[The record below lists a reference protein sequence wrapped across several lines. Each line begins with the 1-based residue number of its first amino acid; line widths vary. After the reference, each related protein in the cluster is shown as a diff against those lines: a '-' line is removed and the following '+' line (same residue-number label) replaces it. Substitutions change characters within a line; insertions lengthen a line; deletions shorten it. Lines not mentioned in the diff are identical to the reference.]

1 MPNTNSNNSAN
12 SNTIN
17 LDHSASTATGES
29 RQDLTDYG
37 APTEPAPQVTG
48 LQRSVTGEQ
57 PVKVSYDI
65 VDMKADD
72 TATESRLAGST
83 PSFANIIAPTK
94 GDVEHSIRTWL
105 SRPYKFTTVNFSTS
119 TTANTEMASISLY
132 SDLLALPYYQE
143 KLHGFFG
150 MRATVH
156 VRMQVNGNRFQAGR
170 LMLAYNPAAYYSST
184 HNYVGSN
191 LTSRSQLPR
200 IDLDIATESEV
211 TLTVPYISDKPFY
224 GFGNTSSYAGHVAV
238 VCYSPLVAP
247 AGSITAE
254 VTLFTHLTDVELFW
268 PSFITPQSGLVRSSR
283 VKGNQNS
290 EQWGDHKPVSSTLR
304 VIGSALDHLKS
315 VPLITSYVAPL
326 SWVSKMGANLAASMG
341 YCKPMSH
348 SRQPVA
354 IQYLANIASGS
365 GFDYSQPM
373 SLLEDNSLQICS
385 GLGGSNL
392 DHMALKYPLSIPTYL
407 ATFTWSNSQDY
418 GTILYSENVLP
429 GTKDVA
435 VGTSYATTPLSFFA
449 RYFSY
454 YRGSINVTF
463 KFVKTE
469 FHTGRLRFW
478 YSPSGVP
485 TEAQSNFL
493 YSSIIDIKYSTQV
506 TFNVPYMNDN
516 AYTAVRDFSNPAYFG
531 LMVVNELKSP
541 ATVST
546 NVAVIVEISAGSDF
560 EFAVPR
566 PQETNFPYY
575 AYGVATGTGTLPTLY
590 HADQVT
596 ITGQAGD
603 PEFVSLQGQYLDEP
617 VGNAPV
623 FPPTLEPSKLAIGE
637 RVASVKQ
644 MITRC
649 SPLASFTSNVFP
661 QTLIINLDAPGS
673 AMLQGPFTV
682 AAGTQSAFTVIR
694 DCYAFYRG
702 GLRVKTVAGGD
713 IVSQFELSNSSVS
726 SPVGVNRIIDYFG
739 LTRTSGASPVGF
751 GALVPKPLGQQ
762 AQEVFVPNYSRNPA
776 RRPITSFRD
785 LSNSTAIADQRVL
798 TITPTL
804 PSSGFVVY
812 MGAADDFQLGLWIS
826 SPLLYTP
833 ALTSLNPV
841 SDTWTRLTI

>member
-1 MPNTNSNNSAN
+1 MPNNNSSNSAG

-17 LDHSASTATGES
+17 LDHSTSASTGET
-29 RQDLTDYG
+29 RPDLTDYE
-37 APTEPAPQVTG
+37 APVQPVAQVTG
-48 LQRSVTGEQ
+48 LQRSVDGDQ
-57 PVKVSYDI
+57 PTKVSYDI

-72 TATESRLAGST
+72 TATESRLAAST

-105 SRPYKFTTVNFSTS
+105 SRPYKFTTVVFSTT

-132 SDLLALPYYQE
+132 SDLMALPYYQE

-170 LMLAYNPAAYYSST
+170 LMLAYNPAAYYSAT
-184 HNYVGSN
+184 HNYVGST

-224 GFGNTSSYAGHVAV
+224 GFGTNSSYAGHVGV

-247 AGSITAE
+247 AGSTTAE
-254 VTLFTHLTDVELFW
+254 ITLFTHLTDVELFW
-268 PSFITPQSGLVRSSR
+268 PSFVTPQSGLVRSSR
-283 VKGNQNS
+283 TKGNQNS
-290 EQWGDHKPVSSTLR
+290 EQWGNHRPVSSSLR

-315 VPLITSYVAPL
+315 IPLITSYVAPL

-341 YCKPMSH
+341 YCKPISH

-354 IQYLANIASGS
+354 MQYMSNIASGS

-373 SLLEDNSLQICS
+373 SLLEDNAVQICS

-392 DHMALKYPLSIPTYL
+392 DHMALKYPLSIPTFL
-407 ATFTWSNSQDY
+407 ATFQWTTAQDY
-418 GTILYSENVLP
+418 GTIIYSENSLP

-478 YSPSGVP
+478 YSPSGLP

-506 TFNVPYMNDN
+506 TFNVPYMRDD
-516 AYTAVRDFSNPAYFG
+516 AYTAVRDFTNPSYFG
-531 LMVVNELKSP
+531 LMVVNELKAP
-541 ATVST
+541 ATVSA
-546 NVAVIVEISAGSDF
+546 NVAVIVEVSAGSDF

-566 PQETNFPYY
+566 PQETGFPYY
-575 AYGVATGTGTLPTLY
+575 AYGVATGTGTVPTLY
-590 HADQVT
+590 HADQVS

-603 PEFVSLQGQYLDEP
+603 PEFVSLQGQYSDEP

-637 RVASVKQ
+637 RIVSVKQ

-649 SPLASFTSNVFP
+649 SPLAAFVPNVFP
-661 QTLIINLDAPGS
+661 STLILNLDAPGS
-673 AMLQGPFTV
+673 AMLQGPFLA
-682 AAGTQSAFTVIR
+682 AAGTQNAFATIR

-702 GLRVKTVAGGD
+702 GVRVKTHSGADAIQV
-713 IVSQFELSNSSVS
+713 FELSNSSIS
-726 SPVGVNRIIDYFG
+726 SPVGPNRIIDYFG
-739 LTRTSGASPVGF
+739 LTRTSGSSPVGF
-751 GALVPKPLGQQ
+751 GALVPKPLGQN
-762 AQEVFVPNYSRNPA
+762 AQEVFIPNYSKNPA
-776 RRPITSFRD
+776 RRPTTSFRD
-785 LSNSTAIADQRVL
+785 LSNATAIGDQRIL
-798 TITPTL
+798 TITPT
-804 PSSGFVVY
+804 SSNTGFTAY

-826 SPLLYTP
+826 SPLLYSP
-833 ALTSLNPV
+833 QLAALNPV
-841 SDTWTRLTI
+841 SDTWVRLSV